1 MKWHARA
8 DGASVLLL
16 LLCNSFLQAAT
27 GRVGVEGL
35 ASHQK

>member
-8 DGASVLLL
+8 DGASVLL